1 MDKFTLD
8 KLESQDWKS
17 IIVKLT
23 AEVRFRL
30 FTLKDKKML
39 EGKTPYDIAI
49 EAIEKLYTGERKWD
63 FEKDPDILKFLKY
76 NVIKSMTNN
85 LFETINRKSIVF
97 IKNNEDFNEDIEYDF
112 FRKFGIE
119 DELERELYAKELLDD
134 IEKELKNEDEWQ
146 IFNYRL
152 DGLKNSEISNE
163 LGIPIKE
170 VENIMKRIKRK
181 LIDIKNE
188 LNYKTKAK
196 SI

>member
-8 KLESQDWKS
+8 KLDSQDWKS

-23 AEVRFRL
+23 AHVSYRL
-30 FTLKDKKML
+30 FTLKDIKML

-49 EAIEKLYTGERKWD
+49 EAIEKLYTGERTWD
-63 FEKDPDILKFLKY
+63 YEKYPDILNFLKY
-76 NVIKSMTNN
+76 NIIKSMTNN
-85 LFETINRKSIVF
+85 LFKTINKKSIVF
-97 IKNNEDFNEDIEYDF
+97 IKNNENFNEDIEYDF
-112 FRKFGIE
+112 FSKFGIE
-119 DELERELYAKELLDD
+119 GELERELYAKELLDD
-134 IEKELKNEDEWQ
+134 IEKELKDGDEWQ

-152 DGLKNSEISNE
+152 DGLKNSEISVE
-163 LGIPIKE
+163 LGIPINE

-181 LIDIKNE
+181 LTDIKNE